1 MFKIKICPCL
11 RRAVDNLLHE
21 ISVVGM
27 NSLEYQLQR
36 RLHRSIV
43 LEDVVGFLRAQV
55 PDRSIIKHHA
65 LPRPDRVM
73 KHGLGQVRWRDGCL
87 SNGDL
92 DSALAGRGLR
102 LDLLLIAPEK
112 DEQTP
117 LGSCML
123 NRKSHELFD
132 QLGEENLAGEC
143 LGGFDYS
150 LDVQLP
156 DQ

>member
-1 MFKIKICPCL
+1 
-11 RRAVDNLLHE
+11 
-21 ISVVGM
+21 
-27 NSLEYQLQR
+27 
-36 RLHRSIV
+36 
-43 LEDVVGFLRAQV
+43 
-55 PDRSIIKHHA
+55 
-65 LPRPDRVM
+65 M
-73 KHGLGQVRWRDGCL
+73 KRGLGQVRWCDGCL

-143 LGGFDYS
+143 L
-150 LDVQLP
+150 
-156 DQ
+156 